1 MFDVVVIGG
10 GPGGSVCGARLA
22 QHGRSVA
29 IFEKDRFP
37 RWHLGESLL
46 PQSMPTLEALG
57 LLETMRE
64 RFMIKYGA
72 QFRDE
77 EGQTA
82 RFVFANAFDKRCP
95 YAFQVPRDEFD
106 DLLFRHAG
114 KLGADLREG
123 WKVTRTIFEG
133 DRACGVEAVDPEGK
147 SHTVEARTVVD
158 ATGRDAAMARARSG
172 TKKVPGLENTA
183 FYTQY
188 RGAYRDEGERAG
200 DIIIPLVDGGWFW
213 FIPFKDGR
221 TSVGA
226 VMQRRWTKSFAGE
239 SPEALFNRALSQS
252 TALQKLLVGAEQIF
266 PPGAVADF
274 TFLSRETAGNSWLA
288 VGDSAGFI
296 DPLFSSG
303 AHVAMIG
310 AHRAADA
317 LHAALD
323 GGPLDAARF
332 DPWAKT
338 MKRGTHL
345 FIGMVQAFY
354 EGILIPYLFAEQKRE
369 YLTRAITSML
379 AGDVFDEAR
388 WSNDILTRFAAK
400 LEG

>member
-57 LLETMRE
+57 LLPTMHE
-64 RFMIKYGA
+64 RFMVKYGA

-77 EGQTA
+77 QGREA

-106 DLLFRHAG
+106 DMLFRHAG

-123 WKVTRTIFEG
+123 WKVTRAIFDG
-133 DRACGVEAVDPEGK
+133 DRACGVEAIDPEGK
-147 SHTVEARTVVD
+147 SHTVEARVVVD
-158 ATGRDAAMARARSG
+158 ATGRDANMARARSG
-172 TKKVPGLENTA
+172 TRKVPGLENTA

-188 RGAYRDEGERAG
+188 RGAFRDEGERVG

-226 VMQRRWTKSFAGE
+226 VMQNRWTKSQAGG
-239 SPEALFNRALSQS
+239 SPEVLFDKALSMS
-252 TALQKLLVGAEQIF
+252 KALQGLLHGAERIF

-274 TFLSRETAGNSWLA
+274 TFLSRETAGQSWLA

-310 AHRAADA
+310 AHRGADA
-317 LHAALD
+317 LHAALSE
-323 GGPLDAARF
+323 GKLDAERF
-332 DPWAKT
+332 DPYVKT

-345 FIGMVQAFY
+345 FIGMVQSFY
-354 EGILIPYLFAEQKRE
+354 EGILVPYLFAEQKRE

-400 LEG
+400 LEA